1 MQAPTSPYFTRI
13 LRMHHTLLPDRP
25 NLHAHFSNAAEP
37 VLWVESGDSVDVSV
51 PDVGWGLE
59 PPTSTTAP
67 RKKVEPRDPAKD
79 NGPCLLGPIGVRG
92 AKPGHVLEIRIEHIR
107 TSPWGWSYAGKN
119 MATPA
124 LNKAWGVSNEAL
136 TLLRWAI
143 DHEQGTATTH
153 DAGAKPITVP
163 IGPFFGTIGVA
174 PNESHAIGWTPRT
187 CGGNMDCRELHAG
200 TTLFLPIGVAGA
212 LLSLGDTHATQGGG
226 EVSGT
231 AIECACESARL
242 TLILRTD
249 HSIRTPIAHT
259 PEGIVAIGV
268 GDTLDEAAEQAV
280 GAILDE
286 MTRELSISRAHA
298 LALASSVVDIR
309 ITQMV
314 NPRRNVHA
322 VWKR

>member
-1 MQAPTSPYFTRI
+1 
-13 LRMHHTLLPDRP
+13 MHHTLRPDRP
-25 NLHAHFSNAAEP
+25 HLHAHFSNAAAP
-37 VLWVESGDSVDVSV
+37 VLWVESGESVELSV
-51 PDVGWGLE
+51 PDVGWGFE

-79 NGPCLLGPIGVRG
+79 NGPCMLGPIGIRG
-92 AKPGHVLEIRIEHIR
+92 AKPGNVLEVHIESIR

-124 LNKAWGVSNEAL
+124 LNKAWGVSNDTL
-136 TLLRWAI
+136 TLLRWSI
-143 DHEQGTATTH
+143 DHERGVATTL

-163 IGPFFGTIGVA
+163 IRPFFGTIGVA
-174 PNESHAIGWTPRT
+174 PNEPHAIGWTPRT

-200 TTLFLPIGVAGA
+200 TTVFLPIEVAGA

-226 EVSGT
+226 EASGT

-249 HSIRTPIAHT
+249 LSLRAPIAHT
-259 PEGIVAIGV
+259 PEGVVAIGV

-286 MTRELSISRAHA
+286 MTRELSISRDQA
-298 LALASSVVDIR
+298 LALASSNVDVR

-322 VWKR
+322 VWKRSQP